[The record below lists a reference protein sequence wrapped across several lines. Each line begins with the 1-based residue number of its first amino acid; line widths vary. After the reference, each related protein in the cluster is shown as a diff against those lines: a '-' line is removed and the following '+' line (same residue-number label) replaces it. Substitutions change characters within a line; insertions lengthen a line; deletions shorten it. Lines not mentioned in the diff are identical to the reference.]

1 MSSDESFR
9 PERTPIKRTENPF
22 NPVVEP
28 NRTQQ
33 SPGIEIKGNMPP
45 ELLQKINNFSQQ
57 SNDENDFTKEN
68 QVEESTNYKTK
79 IIKKQNSTFNPVTS
93 SNKLQEILEGIKEIS
108 STYEEITLPSLG
120 KFYNGTNGPT
130 DGKLKIKPMTGAEQ
144 NILATQR
151 FVKKG
156 KAMNMIFDK
165 CIKESKQY
173 PSENLLVADR
183 NFILIYLR
191 GISYGPEYDVEITCP
206 FTDKKFPY
214 TIDLNLDITQ
224 CPESFGPSDLHSILP
239 RTKLNFSYRLPNGSD
254 EQRIVDHRDKNI
266 KFDNSEKADDTLL
279 YRTALLINEIDEIDD
294 EREILVLLKNL
305 PIADVSYL
313 RNLTTNE
320 PFGVN
325 TKILVT
331 SPFTGEEFETE
342 LPFDTNFFLPTARK
356 ESTQA

>member
-22 NPVVEP
+22 SSVEQNKNQP
-28 NRTQQ
+28 

-45 ELLQKINNFSQQ
+45 ELLQKISSYSQQ
-57 SNDENDFTKEN
+57 PNDEDEGNNDYN
-68 QVEESTNYKTK
+68 TK
-79 IIKKQNSTFNPVTS
+79 IIKNKKQNSTFNPITS
-93 SNKLQEILEGIKEIS
+93 SNKLQEILEEIKEIS

-191 GISYGPEYDVEITCP
+191 GISFGQDYEVEITCP

-214 TIDLNLDITQ
+214 TIDLNLDIKQ
-224 CPESFGPSDLHSILP
+224 CPESFTPNDLHGVLP
-239 RTKLNFSYRLPNGSD
+239 RTKLNFSYRLPNGTD
-254 EQRIVDHRDKNI
+254 EQKIVDHRDKNI
-266 KFDNSEKADDTLL
+266 KFDNADKADDTLL
-279 YRTALLINEIDEIDD
+279 YRTALLINEIDEIND

-325 TKILVT
+325 TKILIT

-342 LPFDTNFFLPTARK
+342 LPFNESFFLPAGKK
-356 ESTQA
+356 ELIQA